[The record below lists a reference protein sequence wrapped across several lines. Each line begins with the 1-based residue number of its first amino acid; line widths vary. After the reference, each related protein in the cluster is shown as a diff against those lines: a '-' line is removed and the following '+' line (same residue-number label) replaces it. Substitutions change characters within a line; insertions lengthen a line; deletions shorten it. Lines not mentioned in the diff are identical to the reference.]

1 VWPGCV
7 RRRFL
12 TFICGRAGVCALGA
26 VIAKHCD
33 DQLRVTQYLSSF
45 DEVRLLISIVL
56 GLGVNLLLCVCNALL
71 PRDCRTTDDTTGI
84 HPNVVDSN
92 CPL

>member
-1 VWPGCV
+1 MWPGCV

-45 DEVRLLISIVL
+45 DEVRLLTRIVP
-56 GLGVNLLLCVCNALL
+56 GFRIQFVNFVC
-71 PRDCRTTDDTTGI
+71 GI
-84 HPNVVDSN
+84 HCCHVTVEQQMYILMLYTQLSFVT
-92 CPL
+92 L